1 MRRLQKLVDEHNAMQ
16 PGRRRR
22 RAGMKRVMIVKAG
35 RYNDGEGRAQRLEA
49 GEELETQEW
58 YARVLVERG
67 LARWPGGRGAGG
79 EERGEED
86 MRLITDFGGAVPE
99 EVVERLYERGIVSLE
114 DLGKATDAEL
124 LGIKGIGAG
133 RLKALRELC

>member
-1 MRRLQKLVDEHNAMQ
+1 
-16 PGRRRR
+16 
-22 RAGMKRVMIVKAG
+22 MKRVVILKAG
-35 RYNDGEGRAQRLEA
+35 PYNDGEGRAQRLEA
-49 GEELETQEW
+49 GEELETRDW
-58 YARVLVERG
+58 YARSLVEAG
-67 LARWPGGRGAGG
+67 MARWPGGRGERG
-79 EERGEED
+79 EERGKAD
-86 MRLITDFGGAVPE
+86 ARLITDFGGAVPE